1 LKKYLTIGSFL
12 FFLISLIIYILSFLG
27 YDTFLLPAVIISVI
41 GFITALFGEKS
52 IYRKIGLF
60 GNGVILVVVLLIP
73 FIVTTFFW
81 NSP

>member
-27 YDTFLLPAVIISVI
+27 YDTFLLFAVIISVI

>member
-1 LKKYLTIGSFL
+1 MKKYLTIGSFL

>member
-27 YDTFLLPAVIISVI
+27 YDTFLLPAVIIAVI

-52 IYRKIGLF
+52 VYRKIGLF